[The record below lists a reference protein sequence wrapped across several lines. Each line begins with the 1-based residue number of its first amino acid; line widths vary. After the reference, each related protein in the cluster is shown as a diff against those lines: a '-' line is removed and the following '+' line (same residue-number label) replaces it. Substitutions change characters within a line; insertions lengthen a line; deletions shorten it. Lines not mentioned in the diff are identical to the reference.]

1 MTVFEAYITNLGKY
15 AEGQLVGET
24 LKFPATTEEVQSLLK
39 NIGVDGVLYE
49 EFFIT
54 AFDGDVMGLYDYL
67 TEYENLDELN
77 HLAHLISELDSDEI
91 ETLEAALNKGDHTS
105 SVEDIINLVH
115 NLDCYDL
122 HPGVTDDETLGR
134 INLLGM
140 LALALFLIA
149 SDNPIQTVLF
159 ILAVWSIVLVLS
171 LLAFYFSRKKYL
183 NKLLNMTEQLEER
196 YLLPEIMQVPERA
209 DEQVFYQ
216 IMKMAE
222 KSMLERIGE
231 VQRERRE
238 YKEYIEQ
245 WIHEVKTPITAM
257 KLLCENNR
265 SPFSREVLAE
275 LENINQY
282 TEQALYYARSE
293 HTEKDYSVREV
304 NLCDVVHSAIA
315 DNKYLLRQSNISI
328 QIDDIETK
336 VYTDEKWVRFIL
348 NQIIGNAIKY
358 HAEQPILHFGATK
371 TNDKIVLSI
380 SDNGIGIPKSDLP
393 RIFEKGFTGQNGRT
407 GKNSTG
413 IGLYLCKRLCDKLGI
428 GLTAYSEN
436 RGTTISLIF
445 QMNDF
450 IIGVQG

>member
-1 MTVFEAYITNLGKY
+1 MSGKQY
-15 AEGQLVGET
+15 
-24 LKFPATTEEVQSLLK
+24 LK
-39 NIGVDGVLYE
+39 NQLPVIL
-49 EFFIT
+49 
-54 AFDGDVMGLYDYL
+54 
-67 TEYENLDELN
+67 
-77 HLAHLISELDSDEI
+77 
-91 ETLEAALNKGDHTS
+91 
-105 SVEDIINLVH
+105 INLV
-115 NLDCYDL
+115 
-122 HPGVTDDETLGR
+122 
-134 INLLGM
+134 GM

-149 SDNPIQTVLF
+149 SDNNIQTVLF
-159 ILAVWSIVLVLS
+159 ILAVWSFVLALCLLS
-171 LLAFYFSRKKYL
+171 FYFSRKKYL
-183 NKLLNMTEQLEER
+183 NKLLDMTEQLEER
-196 YLLPEIMQVPERA
+196 YLLPEIMQVPEQA

-231 VQRERRE
+231 VQGERKE

-245 WIHEVKTPITAM
+245 WVHEVKTPITAM

-265 SPFSREVLAE
+265 SPFSRDILAE

-293 HTEKDYSVREV
+293 HTEKDYSVREI
-304 NLCDVVHSAIA
+304 NLCDVVYNAIA
-315 DNKYLLRQSNISI
+315 DNKYLLRQSNMTITIS
-328 QIDDIETK
+328 DIENR

-348 NQIIGNAIKY
+348 NQIIGNVIKY

-371 TNDKIVLSI
+371 TNDRIVLSI
-380 SDNGIGIPKSDLP
+380 SDNGIGIPESDLP

-436 RGTTISLIF
+436 KGTTISLSF
-445 QMNDF
+445 QVNDF
-450 IIGVQG
+450 VIGVQG